1 MSLVDA
7 LQWRY
12 AAKRM
17 NGKKVDASKIDS
29 LLSAIQLSASG
40 FGLQPYQILVIENEE
55 LKAKIQPAAYNQ
67 PQIVESSHLL
77 VFAAWNEVTAEK
89 IDAFIQLVSETRNV
103 NIADLKAYKDAIAG
117 SLLSRP
123 VEDQI
128 KWMDKQVYLALG
140 TALAAAAKLEI
151 DSTPMEGFKPT
162 EVDAILNLKEKGL
175 HAVLMMAVGE
185 RDEAVDFM
193 VNAKKVRWPKEELFI
208 HII

>member
-17 NGKKVDASKIDS
+17 NGKKVDASKIES

-40 FGLQPYQILVIENEE
+40 FGLQPYQILVIENQE

-89 IDAFIQLVSETRNV
+89 INAFIQLVSETRNV
-103 NIADLKAYKDAIAG
+103 DVADLKAYKDAIAG

-123 VEDQI
+123 VEDQV

-140 TALAAAAKLEI
+140 TALVAAAKLEI
-151 DSTPMEGFKPT
+151 DSTPMEGFKPS
-162 EVDAILNLKEKGL
+162 EVDEILNLKEKGL
-175 HAVLMMAVGE
+175 HAVLMMAIGE
-185 RDEAVDFM
+185 RDEASDFM
-193 VNAKKVRWPKEELFI
+193 VNAKKVRWPKEELFT
-208 HII
+208 HIV

>member
-40 FGLQPYQILVIENEE
+40 FGLQPYQILVIENQE
-55 LKAKIQPAAYNQ
+55 LKAKIRPAAYNQ

-89 IDAFIQLVSETRNV
+89 INAFIQLVSETRNV
-103 NIADLKAYKDAIAG
+103 NVADLKAYKDAIAG

-123 VEDQI
+123 VEDQV

-151 DSTPMEGFKPT
+151 DSTPMEGFKPS
-162 EVDAILNLKEKGL
+162 EVDDILNLKEKGL
-175 HAVLMMAVGE
+175 HAVLMMAIGE
-185 RDEAVDFM
+185 RDEASDFM
-193 VNAKKVRWPKEELFI
+193 VNAKKVRWPKEELFTYI
-208 HII
+208 V

>member
-40 FGLQPYQILVIENEE
+40 FGLQPYQILVIENQE
-55 LKAKIQPAAYNQ
+55 LKAKIRPAAYNQ

-89 IDAFIQLVSETRNV
+89 INAFIQLVSETRNV
-103 NIADLKAYKDAIAG
+103 NVADLKAYKDAIAG

-123 VEDQI
+123 VEDQV

-151 DSTPMEGFKPT
+151 DSTPMEGFKPS
-162 EVDAILNLKEKGL
+162 EVDEILNLKEKGL
-175 HAVLMMAVGE
+175 HAVLMMAIGE
-185 RDEAVDFM
+185 RDEASDFM
-193 VNAKKVRWPKEELFI
+193 VNAKKVRWPKEELFTYI
-208 HII
+208 V

>member
-17 NGKKVDASKIDS
+17 NGKKVDASKIES

-40 FGLQPYQILVIENEE
+40 FGLQPYQILVIENQE

-89 IDAFIQLVSETRNV
+89 INAFIQLVSKTRNV
-103 NIADLKAYKDAIAG
+103 DVADLKAYKDAIAG

-123 VEDQI
+123 VEDQV

-151 DSTPMEGFKPT
+151 DSTPMEGFKPA
-162 EVDAILNLKEKGL
+162 EVDEILNLKEKGL
-175 HAVLMMAVGE
+175 HAVLMMAIGE
-185 RDEAVDFM
+185 RDEASDFM
-193 VNAKKVRWPKEELFI
+193 VNAKKVRWPKEELFT
-208 HII
+208 HIV

>member
-40 FGLQPYQILVIENEE
+40 FGLQPYQILVIENQE

-89 IDAFIQLVSETRNV
+89 INAFIQLVSETRNV
-103 NIADLKAYKDAIAG
+103 NVADLKAYKDAIAG

-123 VEDQI
+123 VEDQV

-151 DSTPMEGFKPT
+151 DSTPMEGFKPS
-162 EVDAILNLKEKGL
+162 EVDEILNLKEKGL
-175 HAVLMMAVGE
+175 HAVLMMAIGE
-185 RDEAVDFM
+185 RDEASDFM
-193 VNAKKVRWPKEELFI
+193 VNAKKVRWPKEELFTYI
-208 HII
+208 V

>member
-29 LLSAIQLSASG
+29 LLTAIQLSASG
-40 FGLQPYQILVIENEE
+40 FGLQPYQILVIENEA

-77 VFAAWNEVTAEK
+77 VFAAWNEVTTDK

-103 NIADLKAYKDAIAG
+103 DIADLKAYRDAIAG

-123 VEDQI
+123 VEDQV
-128 KWMDKQVYLALG
+128 KWMDKQVYLAMG
-140 TALAAAAKLEI
+140 TALAAAAKIEI
-151 DSTPMEGFKPT
+151 DSTPMEGFKPA

-185 RDEAVDFM
+185 RDEASDFM
-193 VNAKKVRWPKEELFI
+193 VNAKKVRWPKEELFT
-208 HII
+208 HIV

>member
-17 NGKKVDASKIDS
+17 NGKKVDSSKIDS

-40 FGLQPYQILVIENEE
+40 FGLQPYQILVIENED
-55 LKAKIQPAAYNQ
+55 LKAKIQPAAFNQ

-103 NIADLKAYKDAIAG
+103 DISDLKAYKDAIAG

-123 VEDQI
+123 VDDQV
-128 KWMDKQVYLALG
+128 KWMDKQVYLAMG

-151 DSTPMEGFKPT
+151 DSTPMEGFKPA
-162 EVDAILNLKEKGL
+162 EVDVILNLKEKGL
-175 HAVLMMAVGE
+175 HAVLMLAVGE
-185 RDEAVDFM
+185 RDEVSDFM
-193 VNAKKVRWPKEELFI
+193 VNAKKVRWPKEELFM
-208 HII
+208 HIV

>member
-40 FGLQPYQILVIENEE
+40 FGLQPYQILVIENQE
-55 LKAKIQPAAYNQ
+55 LKAKIRPAAYNQ

-89 IDAFIQLVSETRNV
+89 INAFIQLVSETRNV
-103 NIADLKAYKDAIAG
+103 DVADLKAYKDAIAG

-123 VEDQI
+123 VEDQV

-151 DSTPMEGFKPT
+151 DSTPMEGFKPS
-162 EVDAILNLKEKGL
+162 EVDEILNLKEKGL
-175 HAVLMMAVGE
+175 HAVLMMAIGE
-185 RDEAVDFM
+185 RDEASDFM
-193 VNAKKVRWPKEELFI
+193 VNAKKVRWPKEELFTYI
-208 HII
+208 V

>member
-40 FGLQPYQILVIENEE
+40 FGLQPYQILVIENQE
-55 LKAKIQPAAYNQ
+55 LKAKIRPAAYNQ

-89 IDAFIQLVSETRNV
+89 INAFIQLVSETRNV
-103 NIADLKAYKDAIAG
+103 NVADLKAYKDAIAG

-123 VEDQI
+123 VEDQV

-151 DSTPMEGFKPT
+151 DSTPMEGFKPS
-162 EVDAILNLKEKGL
+162 EVDEILNLKEKGL
-175 HAVLMMAVGE
+175 HAVLMMAIGE
-185 RDEAVDFM
+185 RDEASDFM
-193 VNAKKVRWPKEELFI
+193 VNAKKVRWPKEELFT
-208 HII
+208 HIV

>member
-17 NGKKVDASKIDS
+17 NGKKVDASKIES

-40 FGLQPYQILVIENEE
+40 FGLQPYHILVIENED
-55 LKAKIQPAAYNQ
+55 LKAKIQPAAFNQ

-89 IDAFIQLVSETRNV
+89 IDAFIQLVSKTRNV
-103 NIADLKAYKDAIAG
+103 DLADLKAYKDAISGA
-117 SLLSRP
+117 LLSRS
-123 VEDQI
+123 VEDQV
-128 KWMDKQVYLALG
+128 KWMDKQVYLAMG

-175 HAVLMMAVGE
+175 HAVLMLAVGE
-185 RDEAVDFM
+185 RDEVSDFM
-193 VNAKKVRWPKEELFI
+193 VNAKKVRWPKEELFV
-208 HII
+208 HIV

>member
-17 NGKKVDASKIDS
+17 NGKKVDASKIES

-40 FGLQPYQILVIENEE
+40 FGLQPYQILVIENQE

-89 IDAFIQLVSETRNV
+89 INAFIQLVSETRNV
-103 NIADLKAYKDAIAG
+103 DVADLKAYKDAIAG

-123 VEDQI
+123 VEDQV

-151 DSTPMEGFKPT
+151 DSTPMEGFKPA
-162 EVDAILNLKEKGL
+162 EVDEILNLKEKGL
-175 HAVLMMAVGE
+175 HAVLMMAIGE
-185 RDEAVDFM
+185 RDEASDFM
-193 VNAKKVRWPKEELFI
+193 VNAKKVRWPKEELFT
-208 HII
+208 HIV

>member
-40 FGLQPYQILVIENEE
+40 FGLQPYQILVIENQE
-55 LKAKIQPAAYNQ
+55 LKVKIQPAAYNQ

-89 IDAFIQLVSETRNV
+89 INAFIQLVSETRNV
-103 NIADLKAYKDAIAG
+103 DVADLKAYKDAIAG

-123 VEDQI
+123 VEDQV

-151 DSTPMEGFKPT
+151 DSTPMEGFKPA
-162 EVDAILNLKEKGL
+162 EVDEILNLKEKGL
-175 HAVLMMAVGE
+175 HAVLMMAIGE
-185 RDEAVDFM
+185 RDEASDFM
-193 VNAKKVRWPKEELFI
+193 VNAKKVRWPKEELFT
-208 HII
+208 HIV